1 MSQPPKESSNA
12 SRNKSSLKRNKT
24 ETDNF
29 AEDKFE
35 LEVSGNESKSA
46 REAKSRKRSS
56 SSNNNCRK
64 KKRKHQEASAPR
76 KKPDKAMTSSSSMM
90 SRVDV
95 DYAPPLS
102 HYRAMTSSQ
111 PLSSCSKKPPK
122 RSSVI
127 SVGSVDVVRKKKS
140 FETKQNGGSK
150 KSRPHS
156 ESAVEKVSMTI
167 NKI

>member
-111 PLSSCSKKPPK
+111 PLSSSSKKPPK
-122 RSSVI
+122 RSSV
-127 SVGSVDVVRKKKS
+127 GGVDVVRKKKS
-140 FETKQNGGSK
+140 FETKLNGVSK
-150 KSRPHS
+150 KSRAHS
-156 ESAVEKVSMTI
+156 ESLVEKVSMTI
-167 NKI
+167 KKI